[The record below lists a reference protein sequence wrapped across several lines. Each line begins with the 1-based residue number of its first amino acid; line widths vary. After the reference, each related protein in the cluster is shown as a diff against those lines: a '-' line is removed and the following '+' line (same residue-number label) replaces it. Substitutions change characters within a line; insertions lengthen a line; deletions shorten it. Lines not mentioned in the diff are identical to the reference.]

1 MGAYNKILSVGVQA
15 ASLTN
20 ICLSQSLAAPGALL
34 LNGSTGGVLNYASQV
49 IISFA
54 GNETGHNFIV
64 TGTLSNGQVTQETLA
79 GTNETS
85 ATTVNNYLTVNS
97 ITGPATTSTVTV
109 GTNAV
114 GNSQVYI
121 VDKFVNPAVIS
132 VACVVTGS
140 INFSVQNSYDDLAAS
155 GYDLVNGGTVTWFSQ
170 ANLTSQA
177 ANTSTVINGPIT
189 MLRVLQ
195 NSGTGSVSVTVNTP
209 MGDVG

>member
-1 MGAYNKILSVGVQA
+1 MLES
-15 ASLTN
+15 
-20 ICLSQSLAAPGALL
+20 C
-34 LNGSTGGVLNYASQV
+34 
-49 IISFA
+49 
-54 GNETGHNFIV
+54 
-64 TGTLSNGQVTQETLA
+64 
-79 GTNETS
+79 
-85 ATTVNNYLTVNS
+85 
-97 ITGPATTSTVTV
+97 
-109 GTNAV
+109 TNAV
-114 GNSQVYI
+114 GNSAVYI
-121 VDKFVNPAVIS
+121 VDKFINPAVIS